1 MWACAVV
8 PQMSL
13 PWPHSV
19 KNSAICGVFLVGGRR
34 LQVLAGLL
42 LEGGLDLRIV
52 EEVGPVEVDLDEGF
66 HRDAE
71 EVAVGVLE
79 VVGEG
84 GEVAL
89 VEVRRLER
97 GVVLQALGDVDEEVS
112 RQVGVDDVLLGV
124 DHVIDAGLG
133 LHVLDGLVVHLVPGG
148 RLDLDLDPGF
158 LLELGRQHVLDV
170 VRRRRGL
177 GDAVQRDALEL
188 RAGVGPEVG
197 PGRRR
202 SGQQAQRSAR
212 RRWPS
217 TESPCFSSLFCG
229 ACAARAQSTKLRPD
243 SDAYIC
249 SAGRASEKITCNVR
263 LHRCIVPR
271 IEGRTRA

>member
-1 MWACAVV
+1 MAGVGLGGGAPESC
-8 PQMSL
+8 PCSL
-13 PWPHSV
+13 PHSV
-19 KNSAICGVFLVGGRR
+19 KNSAICGVFLVGRRR

-42 LEGGLDLRIV
+42 LEGGLDLRVV

-66 HRDAE
+66 HRNAE

-84 GEVAL
+84 GEVRL

-97 GVVLQALGDVDEEVS
+97 RVVLQRLGDVDEEVA
-112 RQVGVDDVLLGV
+112 RQVGVDDVLLDV

-148 RLDLDLDPGF
+148 RLDLDLDAGR

-170 VRRRRGL
+170 VRRRRAL
-177 GDAVQRDALEL
+177 GDAVQRHALEL

-197 PGRRR
+197 PGRHR
-202 SGQQAQRSAR
+202 SGHEPDGQRR
-212 RRWPS
+212 
-217 TESPCFSSLFCG
+217 G
-229 ACAARAQSTKLRPD
+229 ADLR
-243 SDAYIC
+243 
-249 SAGRASEKITCNVR
+249 
-263 LHRCIVPR
+263 
-271 IEGRTRA
+271 